1 MEGLSFQTILSK
13 SQLENHFICKA
24 KDISDFWY
32 FGLDILFI
40 EWQDGSKREKMRLVE
55 FSDLEPAV
63 GSQVKEYVEAAV
75 KRVFIF
81 FLL

>member
-1 MEGLSFQTILSK
+1 MNLITKPKVFL
-13 SQLENHFICKA
+13 
-24 KDISDFWY
+24 ISDENIRWY
-32 FGLDILFI
+32 LGLDLLFI
-40 EWQDGSKREKMRLVE
+40 EWQNGSKREKVGLVE

-63 GSQVKEYVEAAV
+63 GSKVKEYVEAAV